1 MILCERQI
9 SWKCWVIVY
18 RLPFLSLANEFP
30 GNCRCLK
37 LSCIKWDRS
46 IEILG
51 KSFLWECFADKSIF
65 VVVSHGRW
73 SEAFPFSP
81 AVWWCLRVDEQL
93 RNINTLPNKVFWH
106 IHISLIVQCSDGDL
120 CRISSEF
127 SGGLSEVFPSPSKIS
142 VDSGEEIKCCFE
154 DRPRRL
160 LGPGESY

>member
-51 KSFLWECFADKSIF
+51 RSFLWECFADTSIF

-73 SEAFPFSP
+73 SEAFPFS
-81 AVWWCLRVDEQL
+81 RQ
-93 RNINTLPNKVFWH
+93 
-106 IHISLIVQCSDGDL
+106 
-120 CRISSEF
+120 
-127 SGGLSEVFPSPSKIS
+127 SGGVFVSMNSYAIS
-142 VDSGEEIKCCFE
+142 IPCRTKFFGIFIFHWSSSAVMEICAEFPQSFLEDYLKCF
-154 DRPRRL
+154 PHPARL
-160 LGPGESY
+160 V